1 MPATTRRQSRQDLQV
16 SSFSF
21 RPPPPLP
28 FLFWFRES
36 DWFASFLV
44 NASLVEWNANT
55 QPNLAVGPAAARL
68 LPANMIT
75 ERFRTTD
82 TPPPPQSQK
91 CVQCGA
97 LCPLRL
103 YFIFFRPSQS
113 PDLRLSCSRFPHAL
127 SSSSITK
134 YRLACSLCN
143 ILGSFSLSL
152 SLCQYRSSLV
162 LGFFN
167 RRDVFSCFFSLPLS
181 SLIRC
186 CSVDR
191 RLHGWRVDCSYIAKR
206 NEGTGCPSL

>member
-1 MPATTRRQSRQDLQV
+1 MLLLSETQDRLPATTRRQSRQDLQV

-55 QPNLAVGPAAARL
+55 QPNLAVGPVAARL

-152 SLCQYRSSLV
+152 SVSIV
-162 LGFFN
+162 VGFGIF
-167 RRDVFSCFFSLPLS
+167 
-181 SLIRC
+181 
-186 CSVDR
+186 
-191 RLHGWRVDCSYIAKR
+191 
-206 NEGTGCPSL
+206 